1 MDYTKEQ
8 IEEVVKKFSLTP
20 KEIAEITKTVIG
32 VLASD
37 KIASDHP
44 LSIIVGGQSGSG
56 KTALINYT
64 TFISSYREFITIDN
78 DFFRGF
84 HPKVTE
90 IRTKYPGLYTKATDQ
105 LGLGITSNVIS
116 YLMGNDIKLDD
127 GTTFKNPSHL
137 RYDLIFHQ
145 TLKSN
150 RIADDAMVKLKN
162 AGYTVGVRAFA
173 VSYLE
178 SKMSQI
184 ERCKAQFESTG
195 SCRHVPPQEHL
206 TAIDGL
212 PKTVEYIEENGRAD
226 FVEIFRRGED
236 IDKPVSIYT
245 RFNPQTKQQT
255 LKVIRDCERAPHA
268 DNLNGFENAQE
279 AVIKTREQDA
289 KQCSQ
294 TLQQRIYQA
303 KSDGGYEIPGMA
315 EHIDELQSAF
325 NQYLK
330 ECPCQQ

>member
-1 MDYTKEQ
+1 MEYTQEQ
-8 IEEVVKKFSLTP
+8 ISEVVKKYSLNP

-37 KIASDHP
+37 KIASDNP
-44 LSIIVGGQSGSG
+44 LAIIVGGQSGSG

-64 TFISSYREFITIDN
+64 TFISSNREFITIDN

-84 HPKVTE
+84 HPAVTE
-90 IRTKYPGLYTKATDQ
+90 IKGNYPGLYTKATDQ

-127 GTTFKNPSHL
+127 GTVFKNPHHL

-145 TLKSN
+145 TLKNN

-195 SCRHVPPQEHL
+195 SCRHVPPEEHL
-206 TAIDGL
+206 TAIAGL
-212 PKTVEYIEENGRAD
+212 PKTVGYIEENSRAD

-236 IDKPVSIYT
+236 IDRPVSIYT
-245 RFNPQTKQQT
+245 RFNPQTKQET
-255 LKVIRDCERAPHA
+255 LDVIKNCEKAPHE
-268 DNLNGFENAQE
+268 DNLNGFENAQD

-294 TLQQRIYQA
+294 TLQQRIDEA
-303 KSDGGYEIPGMA
+303 KADGGYEIPGMA
-315 EHIDELQSAF
+315 QHIDELQNAL
-325 NQYLK
+325 NQYVK
-330 ECPCQQ
+330 ECPCQ